1 MPFEEVIGRQLKRIW
16 ADAKDVFVCHY
27 VVYVNS
33 DGVACVEPECV
44 TPIGSQMLAD
54 LYSKSLLVSDNGVLY
69 TPLSITKGSPTVS
82 IVYAKVNSSGNF
94 IPATV
99 TSYEDVPFV
108 DPVLTALDIGG
119 KTLTPVFDSNT
130 LEYALTT
137 TDASNLLSFSVD
149 SEDAEI
155 SVELNDV
162 AVADL
167 ETGLTWTS
175 GENTLKITL
184 AIEEVTTVY
193 EITVTKEAPPTLA
206 TLDIGSKVLT
216 PAFDSD
222 VFEYALTTTD
232 ANNIVTITTLPVAA
246 VVSATLNGTAVTAAD
261 LTTGLAWT
269 TGENTLVITVTAFGT
284 DTVYTIT
291 VTKE

>member
-16 ADAKDVFVCHY
+16 ADAKDIFVCHY

-82 IVYAKVNSSGNF
+82 IVYAKVNSSGNL

-99 TSYEDVPFV
+99 TSYEDIPFV
-108 DPVLTALDIGG
+108 DPVLTSLDVGG
-119 KTLTPVFDSNT
+119 KTLTPAFDPDV
-130 LEYALTT
+130 LAYDLTT
-137 TDASNLLSFSVD
+137 TDVTNLLTFEVSSPEAIVSVKLNGD
-149 SEDAEI
+149 VVEDVGTA
-155 SVELNDV
+155 LAWD
-162 AVADL
+162 
-167 ETGLTWTS
+167 S
-175 GENTLKITL
+175 GENTVVITL
-184 AIEEVTTVY
+184 AIEEVDTIYT
-193 EITVTKEAPPTLA
+193 ITVTKEAPPSLA

-216 PAFDSD
+216 PVFDPG
-222 VFEYALTTTD
+222 VFEYSLTTTD
-232 ANNIVTITTLPVAA
+232 ATNIVTLTALPVSA
-246 VVSATLNGTAVTAAD
+246 VVSAALNGTAVTAGD
-261 LTTGLAWT
+261 LTTGLTWAA
-269 TGENTLVITVTAFGT
+269 GENTLVITVTAFET
-284 DTVYTIT
+284 DLVYTIT

>member
-1 MPFEEVIGRQLKRIW
+1 MPFEEVIGLQLKRIW
-16 ADAKDVFVCHY
+16 ADAKDIFVCHY

-108 DPVLTALDIGG
+108 DPVLTSLDVGG
-119 KTLTPVFDSNT
+119 KTLTPAFDPDV

-137 TDASNLLSFSVD
+137 TDVTNLLSFSVD

-155 SVELNDV
+155 SVKLNGV

-175 GENTLKITL
+175 GENVLKITL
-184 AIEEVTTVY
+184 AIEEVSTVY
-193 EITVTKEAPPTLA
+193 EITVTKEAPPSLA

-216 PAFDSD
+216 PVFDPG
-222 VFEYALTTTD
+222 VFEYSLTTTD
-232 ANNIVTITTLPVAA
+232 ATNIVTLTALPASA
-246 VVSATLNGTAVTAAD
+246 VVSVTLNGTAVTAGD
-261 LTTGLAWT
+261 LTTGLTWAA
-269 TGENTLVITVTAFGT
+269 GENTLVITVTAFET
-284 DTVYTIT
+284 DMVYTIT